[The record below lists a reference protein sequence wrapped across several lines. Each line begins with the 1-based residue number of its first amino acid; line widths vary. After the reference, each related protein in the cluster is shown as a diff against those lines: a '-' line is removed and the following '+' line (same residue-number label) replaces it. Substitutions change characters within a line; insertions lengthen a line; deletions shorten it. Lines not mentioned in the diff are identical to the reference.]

1 MNATQVEAI
10 RAFYERDRQQLYTYA
25 VSITRNREAAEDA
38 IHGVLEAILRSKGL
52 PADLRPYVFRAIRN
66 AAFDSWRRAKVRT
79 DSIFQAA
86 DEADGA
92 ASGPAGAFGTNDL
105 EPFLQRLSSDEREAI
120 ILKIYSGLTFQ
131 EIADLRAAPVPTV
144 ASWYRRGLDRLRIML
159 TPEC

>member
-38 IHGVLEAILRSKGL
+38 IHGLFEAILRSKAL

-92 ASGPAGAFGTNDL
+92 ESGPAGAFGTNDL
-105 EPFLQRLSSDEREAI
+105 EPFCSAFRRTNAKRS
-120 ILKIYSGLTFQ
+120 YSRF
-131 EIADLRAAPVPTV
+131 IAGSPSRKSPICARHRCQPWHLGIGGGSTDCG
-144 ASWYRRGLDRLRIML
+144 S
-159 TPEC
+159 C